1 MTHFEN
7 SDDEPRDGVLAIDE
21 VKKAI
26 EDIPTF
32 IDSLDATKR
41 DNYVEEIM
49 ETLTSRTQKSRQEG
63 ELSLNLLEYIF
74 LRKGLIAW

>member
-7 SDDEPRDGVLAIDE
+7 SDAEPRDGVLAIDE